1 MPYHPEEIAELYFGA
16 RQRLTLRP
24 SYGPSRCGGCNERA
38 STRRRVVRDAG
49 EPDSCNGCRPQSP
62 SPSPTGSRDFNQAA
76 KPGDRRRHEPS
87 RGSGVSYISGGG
99 ADDQLVTSDAT
110 LDVSHTKIYN
120 FVVLSTNAI
129 GTTFTVRDVATAF
142 TIVGGPG
149 QDTIVFTADQ
159 RNAIFT
165 TASIEKIIDA
175 TGTYTASPVNAPP
188 SLSGVA
194 ASASFTVESA
204 RSPRSDHRRLNR
216 GDDPAC
222 SPKPDRPRGRSPV
235 QNSASPEYLF
245 AAHASEK
252 PMWFVS
258 SRLAAK

>member
-1 MPYHPEEIAELYFGA
+1 
-16 RQRLTLRP
+16 
-24 SYGPSRCGGCNERA
+24 
-38 STRRRVVRDAG
+38 
-49 EPDSCNGCRPQSP
+49 
-62 SPSPTGSRDFNQAA
+62 
-76 KPGDRRRHEPS
+76 
-87 RGSGVSYISGGG
+87 VSYISGGG

-175 TGTYTASPVNAPP
+175 TGTYTASPVNAPTP
-188 SLSGVA
+188 
-194 ASASFTVESA
+194 
-204 RSPRSDHRRLNR
+204 
-216 GDDPAC
+216 
-222 SPKPDRPRGRSPV
+222 PRGLGRPPRGPPPHWWPQKLTPLDPPRRIEFHRKGYV
-235 QNSASPEYLF
+235 P
-245 AAHASEK
+245 
-252 PMWFVS
+252 
-258 SRLAAK
+258 